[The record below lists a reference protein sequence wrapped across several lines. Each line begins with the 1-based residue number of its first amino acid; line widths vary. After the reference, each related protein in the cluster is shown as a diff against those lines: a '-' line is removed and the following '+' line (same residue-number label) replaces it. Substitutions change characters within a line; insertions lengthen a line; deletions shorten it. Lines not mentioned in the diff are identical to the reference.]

1 MLLVKSKR
9 NKIVNKNVTKTKK
22 RKYNRH
28 VKHGGNIINNSIV
41 IIGSG
46 PTGLFTAIF
55 IRHFLSNKI
64 SEFPNILIYGE
75 RLNKVGRLRQVIILK
90 KEYGMI
96 QKLFEIDELIKAP
109 AIEENHSSCKE
120 SPNINIL

>member
-55 IRHFLSNKI
+55 IRHFLSNKM

-75 RLNKVGRLRQVIILK
+75 RLNKVGRL
-90 KEYGMI
+90 
-96 QKLFEIDELIKAP
+96 IKMVY
-109 AIEENHSSCKE
+109 
-120 SPNINIL
+120 